1 MKHHCIVPGCTND
14 APHAIK
20 LRCMRVDTSAVWAPT
35 TGAYLCDKHAT
46 EGAEIELVF
55 RPKADGVLRVSTV
68 AEYRKKRGQPIL
80 RLAEIVQGPRRAPA

>member
-1 MKHHCIVPGCTND
+1 MKHHCIVPGCNEE

-46 EGAEIELVF
+46 EGAEIELIF
-55 RPKADGVLRVSTV
+55 RPKADGKIKVSTFS
-68 AEYRKKRGQPIL
+68 EYRKKQSEPVL
-80 RLAEIVQGPRRAPA
+80 KLAEIIQGPRRAA